1 MFPRLSDLI
10 YYLFGVNIP
19 LPIAMFG
26 FMVGMAFMVGY
37 YMFTWEMKRKQTLGI
52 FQTQLK
58 TITTTYEFNY
68 SDLLWNAVFGF
79 FIGFKVYPAIT
90 NYGVFVDNP
99 PEFILSANG
108 NFTAGLVGI
117 VLMAAHQYYEYNK
130 TKNKT
135 PETKTV
141 KIDAHEYVLNMIFIG
156 AFTGLL
162 GAKIFHNLEN
172 MNEFLANPVDALLS
186 FSGLTM
192 YGGLIVGSIC
202 VLYYAH
208 KNNLRMLD
216 VADACA
222 PTLMIGY
229 AIGRMGCQLSGDGD
243 WGIVNTLAKP
253 FAAMPDWLWSFKYP
267 HNVVGE
273 GVPIAGCNGQYCYEL
288 AQGVFPTPVYES
300 IMCFALFGVLWLV
313 RKRIKASGVMF
324 SLYLLLNGVERLA
337 IESIRVNT
345 QYNIMGGITQAQIIA
360 TLLIIIGGIG
370 IFYFNKKSATPIIN
384 PAN

>member
-10 YYLFGVNIP
+10 FYLFGINIP

-26 FMVGMAFMVGY
+26 FMVGLAFLAGHY
-37 YMFTWEMKRKQTLGI
+37 FFTWEMQRKEAQGI
-52 FQTQLK
+52 FSPQLK
-58 TITTTYEFNY
+58 TITTNYDFNY

-79 FIGFKVYPAIT
+79 FMGFKLLPAIT
-90 NYGVFVDNP
+90 NYKAFVANP
-99 PEFILSANG
+99 PEFILSGSG
-108 NFTAGLVGI
+108 NFTAGLIGI
-117 VLMAAHQYYEYNK
+117 ALMAAYQYYEYNK
-130 TKNKT
+130 TKNK
-135 PETKTV
+135 PSQTV
-141 KIDAHEYVLNMIFIG
+141 QVTVLAHSYVLNMIFIG
-156 AFTGLL
+156 AFTGLI

-172 MNEFLANPVDALLS
+172 INEFMANPMEALIS

-192 YGGLIVGSIC
+192 YGGLIVASVC

-208 KNNLRMLD
+208 KNGLRMLD

-243 WGIVNTLAKP
+243 WGVVNTLAKP
-253 FAAMPDWLWSFKYP
+253 FSTLPDWLWSFKYP
-267 HNVVGE
+267 HNVVSE
-273 GVPIAGCNGQYCYEL
+273 GIPIPGCEGQYCYEL

-300 IMCFALFGVLWLV
+300 IMCFALFGLLWLL
-313 RKRIKASGVMF
+313 RKRINAPGVMF
-324 SLYLLLNGVERLA
+324 SLYLLLNGVERLG

-370 IFYFNKKSATPIIN
+370 IVYFKQKNKTTPLIKTN
-384 PAN
+384 

>member
-10 YYLFGVNIP
+10 FYLFGVNIP

-26 FMVGMAFMVGY
+26 FMVGMAFMVGHY
-37 YMFTWEMKRKQTLGI
+37 IFTWEMKRKQALGT
-52 FQTQLK
+52 FQQQFK
-58 TITTTYEFNY
+58 TVTTNYEFNY
-68 SDLLWNAVFGF
+68 ADLIWNAVFGF
-79 FIGFKVYPAIT
+79 FVGFKLYPAIT
-90 NYGVFVDNP
+90 NYSAFVANP
-99 PEFILSANG
+99 PEFILSSTG
-108 NFTAGLVGI
+108 NFAAGIIGI
-117 VLMAAHQYYEYNK
+117 VLMVAYQYYEYNK
-130 TKNKT
+130 NKHKT
-135 PETKTV
+135 PETKTIKV
-141 KIDAHEYVLNMIFIG
+141 DAHEYVLNMIFIG

-172 MNEFLANPVDALLS
+172 INEFVANPMEALLS

-208 KNNLRMLD
+208 KNNLRMVD

-243 WGIVNTLAKP
+243 WGIVNTLTKP

-273 GVPIAGCNGQYCYEL
+273 GIPIAGCDGQYCYEL

-300 IMCFALFGVLWLV
+300 IMCFILFAVLWAV

-337 IESIRVNT
+337 IETIRVNT

-370 IFYFNKKSATPIIN
+370 IFYFNKKSTTPIIN
-384 PAN
+384 PAK